1 MPCTQETHCKRNKWA
16 QSTVTMPHT
25 QIGIVPGTAG
35 EKNLRQFGQS
45 NGSPFPFTTMTLQK
59 QCGHLRRA
67 MAVTMMFLTC

>member
-1 MPCTQETHCKRNKWA
+1 
-16 QSTVTMPHT
+16 MPHT

-67 MAVTMMFLTC
+67 MAVTMMFLIY